1 MHEEWWDQ
9 HLKRVGAFIKEQRR
23 LAELSQREFARLV
36 NLSDTYMSQLER
48 GMHEPSIRVLRSIAE
63 GLNLSADQLIAFVA
77 GLGGQPTSTAAPAST
92 EDAIRADPRLDLAQK
107 QALLSVLRSYLDA
120 AASRPAPAPG
130 PVDATPASEAG

>member
-48 GMHEPSIRVLRSIAE
+48 GMHEPSIRVLRAIAE

-77 GLGGQPTSTAAPAST
+77 GLGGQPASTGAGAST

-107 QALLSVLRSYLDA
+107 QALLSVLRSYVDA
-120 AASRPAPAPG
+120 SAASRAAAPT
-130 PVDATPASEAG
+130 VDAAPASEAG

>member
-48 GMHEPSIRVLRSIAE
+48 GMHEPSIRVLRAIAE

-77 GLGGQPTSTAAPAST
+77 GLGGQPTSTAAQVST
-92 EDAIRADPRLDLAQK
+92 EDAIRSDPRLDLGQK

-120 AASRPAPAPG
+120 SAAARPGG
-130 PVDATPASEAG
+130 PVDAAPATAEAG